1 MPTVR
6 RGQAAPARRRGVPA
20 AGAGESRAACPA
32 GTGLQGLPRRVRVT
46 RRLAR
51 ELPPARC
58 GVGWIPRLEVPG
70 AEGVTLIADHYVPL
84 VDQARGTILVRTP
97 YGRGFPWAHLYGVAF
112 AQQGFHVL
120 LQSCRG
126 TGGSTGRFE
135 PFRHE
140 AADGQATVGWLRGQ
154 DWFTGRLGTIGAS
167 YLGYVQLALAEHAA
181 ELKAAVV
188 QVGIQIPPRSSIR
201 AGCSRSPT

>member
-1 MPTVR
+1 MAGPPHGI
-6 RGQAAPARRRGVPA
+6 RGMR
-20 AGAGESRAACPA
+20 
-32 GTGLQGLPRRVRVT
+32 GLPRRVRVA
-46 RRLAR
+46 RRLGR

-70 AEGVTLIADHYVPL
+70 AEGVTLLTDHYVPL
-84 VDQARGTILVRTP
+84 VGQGRGTILVRTP

-112 AQQGFHVL
+112 AEQGFHVL

-126 TGGSTGRFE
+126 TRGSTGQFE
-135 PFRHE
+135 PFRNE
-140 AADGQATVGWLRGQ
+140 AADGQATVAWLRGQ

-167 YLGYVQLALAEHAA
+167 YLGYTQLALAADPPP

-188 QVGIQIPPRSSIR
+188 QVGVHDPAAIVYPGVDDR
-201 AGCSRSPT
+201 AAGRRRWR